1 MSSTEPAS
9 RPADRDPIE
18 MKLEGPA
25 PIAEAETGPVHR
37 SPIPLKVEAVVMAG
51 AMAGIA
57 LITAANVVTRYLTNI
72 SLAFTEEFS
81 VALMVIATLLGTSFA
96 LARGHHIAI
105 GYFVEQLHL
114 RARAIAEIV
123 GLGLVIVC
131 FGIVA
136 AYGAWL
142 TWDEYRFDVL
152 SPGMELPQWW
162 LTGWLPVL
170 SLLVVVRGVER
181 MAALARI
188 VRS

>member
-1 MSSTEPAS
+1 MSTNDAATEPA
-9 RPADRDPIE
+9 DREPVVL
-18 MKLEGPA
+18 KVEGPA
-25 PIAEAETGPVHR
+25 PTTEAATGPVHR
-37 SPIPLKVEAVVMAG
+37 SPIPLKVEAVVMA
-51 AMAGIA
+51 ATMAGIA

-81 VALMVIATLLGTSFA
+81 VALMVIATLLGTSYA

-105 GYFVEQLHL
+105 GYFVERLHL
-114 RARAIAEIV
+114 RGRVFAEII

-131 FGIVA
+131 FAIIA
-136 AYGAWL
+136 AYGVRL
-142 TWDEYRFDVL
+142 TWDEYRYDVL

-170 SLLVVVRGVER
+170 ALLVLVRGVER
-181 MAALARI
+181 MVALVRI

>member
-1 MSSTEPAS
+1 VSSAEPAS
-9 RPADRDPIE
+9 GPADRNPTE
-18 MKLEGPA
+18 LKLEGPA
-25 PIAEAETGPVHR
+25 PASGPDTEATH
-37 SPIPLKVEAVVMAG
+37 SSSIPLKVEAVLMAA
-51 AMAGIA
+51 AMAAIA
-57 LITAANVVTRYLTNI
+57 LITGANVVTRYLTNI

-105 GYFVEQLHL
+105 VYFVERLHL
-114 RARAIAEIV
+114 RGRVIAEIV
-123 GLGLVIVC
+123 GLGLVVIS
-131 FGIVA
+131 FGIIA

-162 LTGWLPVL
+162 LTGWLPLL
-170 SLLVVVRGVER
+170 SLLVIVRGVER
-181 MAALARI
+181 MVALARL